1 MDLLYSFLLRKCNYN
16 LIEFLLAE
24 KLKTVKLQTLKCL
37 LCGSELDSIK
47 SNDRFE
53 CKKCGEI
60 YDLRGISS
68 MELNLEEFDRLLL
81 FELKKKQMSK
91 KRKIPK
97 INFNRYF

>member
-1 MDLLYSFLLRKCNYN
+1 
-16 LIEFLLAE
+16 
-24 KLKTVKLQTLKCL
+24 
-37 LCGSELDSIK
+37 
-47 SNDRFE
+47 
-53 CKKCGEI
+53 
-60 YDLRGISS
+60 